1 MAALHQAQRLFLT
14 ASTSSPPSHPTRPRR
29 GAVAPCRASVR
40 VPNGLATSAS
50 PADGS
55 LGLKLDSWVPKTTTA
70 HAQDTDQAAVEK
82 LRAVAEAAADRAEMH
97 DIIGRQRDNW
107 NHLLVHSTNS
117 LALAGSLMAALAP
130 AAPSAAALQ
139 ASAGVLLATT
149 AVTMAATGRI
159 QPSQL
164 AEEQRNATRL
174 WRQLERHVRAA
185 LDQRPASVTDA
196 DVQEAVGRVL
206 ALDAAYPLPLLPGML
221 EKFPKAIEPARWWP
235 RRRAQQQ
242 QQPKLR
248 SSNSNG
254 SARRGNNNNGWS
266 KDLEDEM
273 RGVLRVLRA
282 KDEQQYLKF
291 GNLVLTANRGLSV
304 AGPALAAAA
313 ALATAFVGAGG
324 EAGAWA
330 TGAAAV
336 GGALAA
342 AVNTVEHGG
351 QAGMV
356 FELCRNCSGF
366 YRKVQEDIEAALEE
380 ADAERREHGEVF
392 RTKVA
397 LMLGRSASDLRQFR
411 RMASASF
418 KDEDIQDFAGKL
430 F

>member
-14 ASTSSPPSHPTRPRR
+14 ASTSSPSLPTRPRR
-29 GAVAPCRASVR
+29 STVAPCRASVR

-55 LGLKLDSWVPKTTTA
+55 LGLKLDWIPTTTA
-70 HAQDTDQAAVEK
+70 HAQDTDKAAVEK

-130 AAPSAAALQ
+130 AAALQ

-149 AVTMAATGRI
+149 AVTMAATGKI

-185 LDQRPASVTDA
+185 IDQRPASVTDA

-248 SSNSNG
+248 SSNSKS
-254 SARRGNNNNGWS
+254 SARRGNNNGWS

-291 GNLVLTANRGLSV
+291 GNLVLTVNRGLSV